1 MKKCLPLV
9 ISVCLMLSMVSVAFA
24 EPVTLSYNDWSY
36 VDEGWKDCYTAL
48 FAQFDELYGS
58 EIDLQVGGN
67 AFADTLNNLLIQAA
81 GGNPPD
87 IAKIKTEWLPQFLA
101 MGVLADLT
109 PYLPEEME
117 SDFYSGTLDAYR
129 YNGGLYAIPYFSQS
143 YAVFYNKDLLEQA
156 GITEL
161 PKTFD
166 ELIEAAYKV
175 SALGSDENG
184 NTIYGLGLP
193 ANGTTNGDGYNVFPW
208 LWANGGAFKDENGQI
223 SLYSEANLEAFT
235 QIQKIYVDGVSPV
248 GLTFYEMRTLFGTG
262 NLGFYW
268 DLMSQTSSFTLSSV
282 LGEEYLDHIGAF
294 IIPGAEEGDGVSY
307 STESIFVIFN
317 TCKNPEIA
325 MKVIDYLSGTQ
336 GQQILSEY
344 GRGKMSGRASVMD
357 LIYKDTTDEITKA
370 YIGAMA
376 VCRPMPFTDA
386 AFMEADLAIGRAI
399 VRLAMNEEV
408 DTVIKELQAEVEEIY
423 AAAN

>member
-129 YNGGLYAIPYFSQS
+129 YNGGLYAIPYFPRAMQFS
-143 YAVFYNKDLLEQA
+143 
-156 GITEL
+156 
-161 PKTFD
+161 
-166 ELIEAAYKV
+166 
-175 SALGSDENG
+175 
-184 NTIYGLGLP
+184 
-193 ANGTTNGDGYNVFPW
+193 TTR
-208 LWANGGAFKDENGQI
+208 I
-223 SLYSEANLEAFT
+223 C
-235 QIQKIYVDGVSPV
+235 
-248 GLTFYEMRTLFGTG
+248 
-262 NLGFYW
+262 
-268 DLMSQTSSFTLSSV
+268 LS
-282 LGEEYLDHIGAF
+282 
-294 IIPGAEEGDGVSY
+294 
-307 STESIFVIFN
+307 
-317 TCKNPEIA
+317 
-325 MKVIDYLSGTQ
+325 
-336 GQQILSEY
+336 
-344 GRGKMSGRASVMD
+344 
-357 LIYKDTTDEITKA
+357 
-370 YIGAMA
+370 
-376 VCRPMPFTDA
+376 
-386 AFMEADLAIGRAI
+386 
-399 VRLAMNEEV
+399 RLALLNFPRLSMS
-408 DTVIKELQAEVEEIY
+408 
-423 AAAN
+423 